1 MDIKKEGKVIR
12 TFINSICRLE
22 LYMCVA
28 PGSYSA
34 VLGHEIQQTAG
45 KVILIEVYAVSL
57 SSSVPI
63 LEYYLTTHYE
73 RFPPNPLEFT
83 AQSNP
88 TA

>member
-1 MDIKKEGKVIR
+1 VYVCI
-12 TFINSICRLE
+12 
-22 LYMCVA
+22 A

-34 VLGHEIQQTAG
+34 VLGNEIQQTAG
-45 KVILIEVYAVSL
+45 KVIMIEIFAVSL
-57 SSSVPI
+57 SSSGPF
-63 LEYYLTTHYE
+63 LEYCLTTHYE